1 MNFAA
6 AQANFLA
13 AARYGMDAQLD
24 WPGLGEVTTR
34 ELVLGTLLPMAHED
48 CGGGVSTRR
57 YATGSWVSS
66 AVAPRPAATARAGRS
81 PPWRPYKTAG

>member
-34 ELVLGTLLPMAHED
+34 ELVLGTLLPMAHE
-48 CGGGVSTRR
+48 GLRRWGVDAEVRDR
-57 YATGSWVSS
+57 FLVSS